1 MKGEVNVSQAV
12 PEDVCVCLCVC
23 VCVCVCVRVVEAVSF
38 IGLGS
43 MEDPG
48 DYITREVSGNVCVHV
63 CK

>member
-1 MKGEVNVSQAV
+1 MHHRLFYRMCVF
-12 PEDVCVCLCVC
+12 VCECVYVHPC
-23 VCVCVCVRVVEAVSF
+23 VVKAVSF

-43 MEDPG
+43 MESPG